1 MKQTMPRYVPHLA
14 LLLCNVLWAMDYPFY
29 HLVMPRY
36 VAPMAM
42 ITASLIV
49 TALFAFVPLIWQRA
63 ERVDRRDIPKLIVA
77 GLVVGVLRKLFIMYG
92 LSKTSPIDG
101 SIINTVGPL
110 LVLLLSVA
118 LGIDRFTR
126 LKVVGLLLGMAGAVA
141 VVMTGTSD
149 VHTHSHLWGNVM
161 ILMCA
166 AATACYMVLF
176 KPLVSKYRIT
186 TVLQWLYGTATLV
199 ILPFGLGEVV
209 HTDFTAITSSG
220 KILFATLFVL
230 VVPTYFPNLML
241 NFSLRFV
248 KPVVTSIYSYLQP
261 LLAIGVSVAMGLDRL
276 HLDTALFALLIFAGV
291 ACVLRSYVV
300 RQPNRAEAPGESI
313 GH

>member
-1 MKQTMPRYVPHLA
+1 MQRTTSRYLPHLA
-14 LLLCNVLWAMDYPFY
+14 LLLCNVLWALDFPFY

-36 VAPMAM
+36 VTPLAM
-42 ITASLIV
+42 ITASLVV
-49 TALFAFVPLIWQRA
+49 TALFAFFPLLWQRP
-63 ERVDRRDIPKLIVA
+63 ERVDRGDIPKLIVA
-77 GLVVGVLRKLFIMYG
+77 GIVVGVLRKLFIMYG

-141 VVMTGTSD
+141 VVLTGMSG

-166 AATACYMVLF
+166 AVTACYMVLF

-186 TVLQWLYGTATLV
+186 TVLQWLYGTATV
-199 ILPFGLGEVV
+199 VMLPLGFEEMV
-209 HTDFTAITSSG
+209 HTDFAAIASSA

-241 NFSLRFV
+241 NFSLQFV
-248 KPVVTSIYSYLQP
+248 KPVVTSIYTYLQP
-261 LLAIGVSVAMGLDRL
+261 VLAIAVSVAMGMDRL
-276 HLDTALFALLIFAGV
+276 RLDTAGFALLIFAGV

-300 RQPNRAEAPGESI
+300 RKPRGAEASGEVA
-313 GH
+313 GR